1 MIVNCEGASSRESC
15 TIAFMCRY
23 IPGVSVLTIQN
34 FLVQRCPHPGY
45 TDPDKSESHTAKA
58 TIATGCIE
66 SDHVMIDGGHGDVY
80 SQNPTCLTC
89 RSAQAGAEKKLYT
102 NSGDWIPESNT
113 RSKSVLNN
121 RNLPLPPA
129 IL

>member
-1 MIVNCEGASSRESC
+1 MSLYSRSFSSYNPELSCPTLPSSRLHG
-15 TIAFMCRY
+15 
-23 IPGVSVLTIQN
+23 PGGQ
-34 FLVQRCPHPGY
+34 
-45 TDPDKSESHTAKA
+45 SESHTAKA

-66 SDHVMIDGGHGDVY
+66 SDHVMIGGHGDVY

-89 RSAQAGAEKKLYT
+89 RSAQAGAEKKLYA
-102 NSGDWIPESNT
+102 NSDDWIPKSNT